1 MRIILETVNNGVI
14 SIIIDRDFNYTNLA
28 IIKNQTEFIYI
39 DRIKKSSKEI
49 REKVNLSI
57 KEFDVRLITELDSL
71 FANTQTL
78 QRIHYDNEIE
88 KLKLKDNCGINK
100 EDKEE
105 RVLRF
110 TTFNKIYN

>member
-1 MRIILETVNNGVI
+1 MRIILETTNNGIV

-49 REKVNLSI
+49 KEKLNLLI
-57 KEFDVRLITELDSL
+57 KEFDIRVITEFESL
-71 FANTQTL
+71 FANTQPL
-78 QRIHYDNEIE
+78 QRIHYDSEIE
-88 KLKLKDNCGINK
+88 RLRLKDNCGINK

-105 RVLRF
+105 RILRF
-110 TTFNKIYN
+110 TTFNNVYN